1 VALDRQR
8 RDAVMG
14 EEQRRGEAHK
24 ASAHDQDGDFL
35 DLTTPLTSNSQIV

>member
-14 EEQRRGEAHK
+14 EEQRRGEAHE
-24 ASAHDQDGDFL
+24 ASAHDQDGDFV